1 MRDEIGTELVTVWS
15 RPALMPAIRP
25 HNASGLQ
32 VTLNPPTKMNIRNQR
47 HYTTTRP
54 EKTRHTAKV
63 NTTNGWK
70 NILIRHSL
78 LHLGFISLLS
88 AQGLPNLVRA
98 EAEAAPPISGALGKI
113 QSISS
118 DSIDVGTK
126 SGVVHIG
133 ISRPLTTYKQK
144 PSDLSH
150 VTSASYVGIPSV
162 TQPDGKELAK
172 LVLIFPPELK
182 GAAEGSVLTDA
193 APNQSS
199 HSRMTNGSV
208 SRPTAPHSR
217 MTNGTVQT
225 GDGTSL
231 IVKYQ
236 DGAQTISVPADVP
249 VMEVAPESV
258 TLGVGD
264 TVYVATDQ
272 QADGSLI
279 TNKVFQ
285 FIAAAQ

>member
-1 MRDEIGTELVTVWS
+1 MKNTNEITSVTIQPCQWG
-15 RPALMPAIRP
+15 RPA
-25 HNASGLQ
+25 NA
-32 VTLNPPTKMNIRNQR
+32 
-47 HYTTTRP
+47 HTTGKLAR
-54 EKTRHTAKV
+54 AF
-63 NTTNGWK
+63 
-70 NILIRHSL
+70 SL
-78 LHLGFISLLS
+78 RSIWRLAFISLLS

-208 SRPTAPHSR
+208 SRPAAPHSR

-285 FIAAAQ
+285 FIAAAK